1 MFAFSSKFR
10 WNESWIDKV
19 ESGSKKHG
27 YGLLMFTL
35 LFYGLSITGI
45 VLFYIYYAPDRN
57 TCALH
62 TFFISFNLCLCFI
75 LSIISILPKVREY
88 NASCGLLQSS
98 FVSLYVVYYT
108 W

>member
-57 TCALH
+57 TCAVH
-62 TFFISFNLCLCFI
+62 TFFISFILCLCFI
-75 LSIISILPKVREY
+75 LSIISVLP
-88 NASCGLLQSS
+88 LLQSS